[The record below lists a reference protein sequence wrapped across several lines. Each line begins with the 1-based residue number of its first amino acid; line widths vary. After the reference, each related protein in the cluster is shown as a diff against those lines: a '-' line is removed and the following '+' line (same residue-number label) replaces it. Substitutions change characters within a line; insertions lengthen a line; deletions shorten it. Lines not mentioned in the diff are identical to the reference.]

1 MQFNSSLLVDFTKW
15 NQVKMVREVPVKAE
29 AGPEDPKF
37 GAGSEFGKDMREE
50 ARRKKLGIVAK
61 KIKPDSYPWLMRV
74 GGKNGKKYRGVRGGS
89 VTENASYYVFTQAKD
104 GAFEASP
111 VSEWY
116 NFQHVQRYKALTAE
130 EAEEQFTKRDKI
142 MNYFTVMVKKR
153 LKNDEDVDEDSEGLG
168 ANEKKKAGK
177 KKKSGAAMFPAHFYR
192 SEYGAMMRR
201 DDFDGFH
208 PAAGFRS
215 NYRMFG
221 DYGDY
226 MGSDF
231 DFYRPGGWGGYMG
244 SYNDFDGDYL
254 RGDYLHFKLT
264 DMDEWP
270 DSDEGDEDESG
281 EEGDDDED
289 RKKKKKRDVK
299 EKMKKK
305 NRKSNVKDEAFE
317 DSDDGDDEGREMDY
331 ISDSSES
338 EDELKPVT
346 EEKGVDQE
354 DALKRLLDSDA
365 EVEESSEEEKKSDED
380 EEKKKEEEDQQPE
393 KKKKSKKKKKKK
405 EVEKEEKSSDS
416 DNADSSEDEKAA
428 PKVKTEGSGAG
439 PAAAAPPA
447 PSKAE
452 KILNDM
458 KAADNGTLTGAK
470 RPSPT
475 GGRAD
480 GGGVKRKPDDA
491 AAMVAKRAKLEPVP
505 SPQVASD
512 TGITEEAVR
521 RYLTR
526 RPMTTT
532 ELLQKFKSKKVGLSS
547 DQLVPVIAQILKK
560 INPNKQTIKGKMY
573 LSINK

>member
-1 MQFNSSLLVDFTKW
+1 MSSPGSSSSGTTVQEYSVRVPKTQHKQNCVMQFNSSLLVDFTKW
-15 NQVKMVREVPVKAE
+15 NQVKMVREVPVKAD

-37 GAGSEFGKDMREE
+37 GAGSEFGKEMREE

-153 LKNDEDVDEDSEGLG
+153 LKNDEDIDEDSEGLG

-177 KKKSGAAMFPAHFYR
+177 KKKSGAMFPAHFYR

-208 PAAGFRS
+208 PAAGFRA

-231 DFYRPGGWGGYMG
+231 DFYRPGGWDGYMG
-244 SYNDFDGDYL
+244 SYNDFD
-254 RGDYLHFKLT
+254 GDYLHFKLT

-505 SPQVASD
+505 SPQVAS
-512 TGITEEAVR
+512 
-521 RYLTR
+521 
-526 RPMTTT
+526 
-532 ELLQKFKSKKVGLSS
+532 KKVGLSS
-547 DQLVPVIAQILKK
+547 DELVQVIVQILKK

>member
-1 MQFNSSLLVDFTKW
+1 MSSPGSSSSGTTVQEYSVRVPKTQHKQNCVMQFNSSLLVDFTKW

-177 KKKSGAAMFPAHFYR
+177 KKKSG
-192 SEYGAMMRR
+192 
-201 DDFDGFH
+201 D
-208 PAAGFRS
+208 
-215 NYRMFG
+215 
-221 DYGDY
+221 
-226 MGSDF
+226 
-231 DFYRPGGWGGYMG
+231 
-244 SYNDFDGDYL
+244 
-254 RGDYLHFKLT
+254 FKLT